1 MKTSAFKFVKLW
13 INKIDFYSSKKYL
26 NKKTISISIGIFL
39 LLVILAYLLRP
50 VYFDYDAKREVLQDK
65 IKNVFK
71 LNTKINGKISYKIFP
86 LPKIIIKN
94 VRLNF
99 GKNTKDQLNIKEIH
113 ILISPFEIKNI
124 ESLDLKKILILNQK
138 IKIYS
143 SNLKNIFK
151 HLQLEKKEILVVKNS
166 TVIFVDDQRSEVIFN
181 NFNLTDKFNHK
192 KHEINGNVN
201 FSDNK
206 INVKFLNRFGAEK
219 YLKIKIPKLNQS
231 LDINFD
237 PESTLDNLSGEL
249 KLKLFGS
256 ILLLNFKGKDN
267 FEISKSYLRSKF
279 INSKV
284 EGKINLKEQFNF
296 DLNLGINQINLRKI
310 LIFYPIF
317 EKGGISK
324 KINGKL
330 NILIKNSDSLF
341 GKIKDIKMK
350 LEFENGDIRVTNAQA
365 IFPAKSKLKSNLLI
379 LMNSNRPKIE
389 FNTSF
394 NSDNTPNFLRKFG
407 VYDFVTK
414 STSLYVDGVI
424 DLEKKK
430 IKFKKIIKN
439 NNERISQNEI
449 SSLEE
454 SFNEN
459 VLKEGVLGV
468 LDYFKFKKFIKENL

>member
-1 MKTSAFKFVKLW
+1 M
-13 INKIDFYSSKKYL
+13 
-26 NKKTISISIGIFL
+26 
-39 LLVILAYLLRP
+39 
-50 VYFDYDAKREVLQDK
+50 
-65 IKNVFK
+65 
-71 LNTKINGKISYKIFP
+71 
-86 LPKIIIKN
+86 
-94 VRLNF
+94 
-99 GKNTKDQLNIKEIH
+99 
-113 ILISPFEIKNI
+113 
-124 ESLDLKKILILNQK
+124 DLKKILILNQK

-181 NFNLTDKFNHK
+181 NFNLTDKFNHN

-219 YLKIKIPKLNQS
+219 YLKIKIPKLSQS

-249 KLKLFGS
+249 KLKLFQS

-296 DLNLGINQINLRKI
+296 DLDLGINQINLRKI
-310 LIFYPIF
+310 LILYPIF
-317 EKGGISK
+317 QKGGISK

-341 GKIKDIKMK
+341 GKMKDIKMK

-365 IFPAKSKLKSNLLI
+365 TFPAKSKLKSNLLI

-394 NSDNTPNFLRKFG
+394 NSDNAPNFLRKFG
-407 VYDFVTK
+407 VYDFVAK
-414 STSLYVDGVI
+414 STSLYADGVI